1 VRNLAKIC
9 AVVAL
14 CLGMTGAVRADN
26 RPRPGMAR
34 APAGGSSTVR
44 TPLSR
49 RSPIAGRARPAAM
62 VSAPRKPLSFAKVAG
77 PGPTRLKADTA
88 VLVVANCPFR
98 LLASFHGFVGE
109 TPERAAILPKEMKV
123 TINGKDVPIGTEF
136 VEIATGGPTP
146 PSGVE
151 VPIVVEITTSRALA
165 YPAGRYGG
173 NLAITVRGG

>member
-1 VRNLAKIC
+1 MRNLAKIC

-14 CLGMTGAVRADN
+14 CLGMTGVVGADN
-26 RPRPGMAR
+26 RPRPGMAK
-34 APAGGSSTVR
+34 APAGRSAARASSA
-44 TPLSR
+44 R
-49 RSPIAGRARPAAM
+49 RSPIAGRARPVAM

-88 VLVVANCPFR
+88 VLVAANRPFQ
-98 LLASFHGFVGE
+98 LLASFHGLVGE
-109 TPERAAILPKEMKV
+109 TAERAAIGPREMKV
-123 TINGKDVPIGTEF
+123 TINGKEVPIGTEF

-151 VPIVVEITTSRALA
+151 VPIVVEIKTSGTLA